1 MLLPVH
7 DVSCRTLNEIP
18 MGLQPAAA
26 GGASTVPRTRAR
38 PWAPGAD
45 PLTAL
50 GVPAF
55 RKHIPECLQPIAEI
69 AQPLQPIVYVEKSQL
84 APPAVSSNPS
94 PRWNQ
99 KTSSWLGDRPRDC
112 G

>member
-38 PWAPGAD
+38 P
-45 PLTAL
+45 L
-50 GVPAF
+50 G
-55 RKHIPECLQPIAEI
+55 PE
-69 AQPLQPIVYVEKSQL
+69 
-84 APPAVSSNPS
+84 
-94 PRWNQ
+94 RGR
-99 KTSSWLGDRPRDC
+99 TDRARGYRLPEAYT
-112 G
+112 